1 MFYIYLSDI
10 SYTKKEKRAKPN
22 STFFF
27 LRIDYGC
34 IRGIAVGHAQ
44 WRVPLAIQLVPGF
57 ILCVGMIFLPESLRW
72 YASRGEYDKVLS
84 TLSKLRDMPEDHP
97 EVQAEYEEIQQ
108 ASEVEKAGKSGRFS
122 DLFHGHNLHRLII
135 GIMLQVFQQWT
146 GTNAIV
152 RYTKNSLGN
161 FIHLINFIIH

>member
-1 MFYIYLSDI
+1 VTFP
-10 SYTKKEKRAKPN
+10 TQKKKKELN
-22 STFFF
+22 QIQHFFF

-108 ASEVEKAGKSGRFS
+108 ASEAEKAGKSGKFS
-122 DLFHGHNLHRLII
+122 DLFHGHNLHRLIV